1 MAEGSMHTRPDT
13 LQTPTDKA
21 NPPQPIDS
29 AKCAHQTE
37 GGRASPRPCYSAAGA
52 DAFCERRELARA
64 LRLPPLR
71 SPAAPC
77 PSRSSARVALKAWP
91 RWSVAWPSSR
101 ICFHTYLIHVGRGL
115 CWAARRRCGAM
126 EGKASWAT
134 ATRRPSSCPR
144 RSRLLLASASSL
156 WRREA
161 TTASPPPPTALSL
174 LGARVST
181 AA

>member
-1 MAEGSMHTRPDT
+1 MLTPPGTHQHTANTDRQSAP
-13 LQTPTDKA
+13 PTT
-21 NPPQPIDS
+21 NRQRS
-29 AKCAHQTE
+29 
-37 GGRASPRPCYSAAGA
+37 GRGRASPPPCHSAACA

-161 TTASPPPPTALSL
+161 TTAIATTADGAVFAWGQGEYGC
-174 LGARVST
+174 LGQC
-181 AA
+181 